1 MSYTTP
7 QHIPK
12 FEILQK
18 NFFVNYFFKYP
29 IESCQKWSVDKVC
42 KDDEGVRLFKV
53 EEKDGSDEGHALH
66 VAKVRSVADVSTQ
79 QVPQCCVVRTTLLK
93 SGLDAG

>member
-1 MSYTTP
+1 M
-7 QHIPK
+7 
-12 FEILQK
+12 
-18 NFFVNYFFKYP
+18 NYPFKYP

-53 EEKDGSDEGHALH
+53 EEKDSSDEGHALH

-93 SGLDAG
+93 SYCRKQTGLDAG